1 MPLAKTGGM
10 SSAEGI
16 AKKPQRSHTRIWS
29 LPSVQGAHSWL
40 LSLGSGPLRTL
51 TIALIAI
58 VLLLLGIGII
68 MVQSAS
74 QVVAVANG
82 EFVLEGMLRQSAYA
96 AIGLAGLVACA
107 RLTTVRLR
115 KLSWLLLIFGLC
127 LQLLVYSPLG
137 YEAGG
142 NRNWL
147 RLGPVSMQPAEFMKL
162 VLLLWVS
169 SVIAAKRALMAK
181 WLHVWLPILPVVAL
195 SMFINVLGGDLG
207 TLMVLA
213 VLVFAC
219 LYFSQ
224 IRMRILAGI
233 ALVAALGIAV
243 MTMIKPNRVFR
254 VLHFLEVD
262 CLTDRA
268 HANDM
273 CWQSLNGFWA
283 LAGGGLFGVGV
294 GNSKAKW
301 SWLPEAET
309 DFIFAIIGE
318 ELGLIGTI
326 TVVMLYLALIVVL
339 LALIGRCTLPFSVSI
354 LGGVTGWIGAQMMIN
369 IAVVLG
375 YVPVLGV
382 PLPFISAGGT
392 SLVSLL
398 LGIGVVLACI
408 REEAILLNQ
417 TQQFGGGNMA
427 E

>member
-1 MPLAKTGGM
+1 MTTAGGDTEE
-10 SSAEGI
+10 SRGN
-16 AKKPQRSHTRIWS
+16 RLRVWS
-29 LPSVQGAHSWL
+29 LPSVQSAQSWV
-40 LSLGSGPLRTL
+40 LSLGRGPLRALTL
-51 TIALIAI
+51 ALIAI
-58 VLLLLGIGII
+58 VLLLVGIGII

-82 EFVLEGMLRQSAYA
+82 EFPIEAMLRQGAYA
-96 AIGLAGLVACA
+96 ALGLAGLVVFA
-107 RLTTVRLR
+107 RLSTARLR
-115 KLSWLLLIFGLC
+115 KLSWLLLFLGLC

-169 SVIAAKRALMAK
+169 SVIAAKKPLMTK

-213 VLVFAC
+213 VLVFGC

-224 IRMRILAGI
+224 IRLRILAGI

-254 VLHFLEVD
+254 VLHFMEVD
-262 CLTDRA
+262 CLTNRE

-283 LAGGGLFGVGV
+283 LAGGGVFGVGV

-326 TVVMLYLALIVVL
+326 SVIALYVALIVVL
-339 LALIGRCTLPFSVSI
+339 LALMGRCVMPFSISV
-354 LGGVTGWIGAQMMIN
+354 LGGLTAWIGAQMMIN

-398 LGIGVVLACI
+398 LAVGAALACI
-408 REEAILLNQ
+408 REEAKYSGRSDDSVQPLGSAVM
-417 TQQFGGGNMA
+417 T